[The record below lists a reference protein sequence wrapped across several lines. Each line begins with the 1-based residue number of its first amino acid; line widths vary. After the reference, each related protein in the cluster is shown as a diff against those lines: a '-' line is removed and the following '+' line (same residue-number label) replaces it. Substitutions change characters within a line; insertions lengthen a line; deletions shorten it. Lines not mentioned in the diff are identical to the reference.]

1 MFHMLQKHIPTYLS
15 VTISGSKRITVQQTN
30 ISHQRGKR
38 KIIDY
43 MLIPTRVSMHL
54 LYTHMHVHRDSSYH
68 SYPKHM
74 KIQIKFLAF
83 AGGQRYIH
91 EISWGLT
98 LSSGGLSTTVFLQF
112 MVSKEA
118 QDHTGFAGVTR
129 FSTT

>member
-1 MFHMLQKHIPTYLS
+1 
-15 VTISGSKRITVQQTN
+15 
-30 ISHQRGKR
+30 
-38 KIIDY
+38 
-43 MLIPTRVSMHL
+43 
-54 LYTHMHVHRDSSYH
+54 
-68 SYPKHM
+68 M
-74 KIQIKFLAF
+74 KCYIKFLAF

-98 LSSGGLSTTVFLQF
+98 LSSGGLSIPVFLQF